1 MKSIPLLLLAA
12 SALSACNPN
21 CTDAAYEEVKA
32 AVAAKLTSPST
43 ATFPPLNQ
51 IQVTSHQSDT
61 LCTPNFQGFVDAQNK
76 FGATVRVDYFAATN
90 RKGKNEAFSVS
101 ILELKP
107 R

>member
-1 MKSIPLLLLAA
+1 MNPLPILIAA
-12 SALSACNPN
+12 AIGLTACKPS

-43 ATFPPLNQ
+43 ATFPPLDQ

-90 RKGKNEAFSVS
+90 RKGKKEAFSVS
-101 ILELKP
+101 ILELKQ